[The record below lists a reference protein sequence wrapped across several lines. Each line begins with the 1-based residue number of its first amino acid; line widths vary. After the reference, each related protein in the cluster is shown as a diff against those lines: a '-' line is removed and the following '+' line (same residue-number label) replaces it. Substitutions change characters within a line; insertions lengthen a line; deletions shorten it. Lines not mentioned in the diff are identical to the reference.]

1 MTIATKKKF
10 EHITDQRKEFIGVM
24 PKMGRLLAL
33 DIGKKRTGLALSDP
47 NRKIASQFGL
57 LQKIMATGA
66 NGAKDNFT
74 QQAAAIITMIEREQ
88 IVGLVIGLPRNM
100 DGGENTST
108 QSRRQYARN
117 LAKVGVTIPIL
128 LLDERL
134 TSQAVDKLLAD
145 DKAMGDNLTTA
156 KKNKLRDQM
165 AASFLLQGLLD
176 EMNPLL
182 NPLLRRL

>member
-1 MTIATKKKF
+1 MTSTTNF
-10 EHITDQRKEFIGVM
+10 FNHITDQRKVFIAALPRV
-24 PKMGRLLAL
+24 GRLLAL
-33 DIGKKRTGLALSDP
+33 DVGEKRTGLALSDP
-47 NRKIASQFGL
+47 NRKIAGQFGL
-57 LQKIMATGA
+57 LQNKTAA
-66 NGAKDNFT
+66 GAKDNFSS
-74 QQAAAIITMIEREQ
+74 QAAAISAMIKAEA

-100 DGGENTST
+100 DGTENKST
-108 QSRRQYARN
+108 QSLRQYARN
-117 LAKVGVTIPIL
+117 LAKFGITIPIL

-156 KKNKLRDQM
+156 KKNKIRDQM

-182 NPLLRRL
+182 RN

>member
-1 MTIATKKKF
+1 MTAIAQNIF
-10 EHITDQRKEFIGVM
+10 SHITDQRKDFIATM
-24 PKMGRLLAL
+24 PRVGRLLAL

-47 NRKIASQFGL
+47 QRKIASQFGL
-57 LQKIMATGA
+57 LQQQMPH
-66 NGAKDNFT
+66 NGAKDSFSR
-74 QQAAAIITMIEREQ
+74 QAEAIITMISNEQ

-100 DGGENTST
+100 DGGENKST

-117 LAKVGVTIPIL
+117 LAKAGVTIPIL

-145 DKAMGDNLTTA
+145 DKAFGDNLTTA

-176 EMNPLL
+176 QMNPLI
-182 NPLLRRL
+182 NPLMKRPL